1 MASMEIFM
9 FMAALI
15 ALGLSAIL
23 YIWNLI
29 ALRKSLRKKASGDRS
44 QAKTR
49 GHSFLDTGRF
59 AVILGVSGLAFL
71 TFSIVARATI
81 TGHGP
86 FSNMYE
92 FSVVFAWGVVAA
104 GFYFQW
110 RYRTPM
116 IGAIT
121 APIALAFLIF
131 ANTLPSQPTP
141 LVPALQQSLLLTVHV
156 AVAIIAYGTFAI
168 AFGAGALYLVQERK
182 MASWLPR
189 LAMLDD
195 IGYRGVIIGFPFMT
209 LTIILGALW
218 ADIAWGRYWGWDPK
232 ETASLVTWLIYGGY
246 LHARVLRGWR
256 GTRSAVLL
264 IAGFCAV
271 LLTYFGNYFFGGLH
285 AYS

>member
-1 MASMEIFM
+1 MEIFM

-23 YIWNLI
+23 YIWRI
-29 ALRKSLRKKASGDRS
+29 VALRKSLKRNAIAGGS
-44 QAKTR
+44 QAKPR
-49 GHSFLDTGRF
+49 RYSALDAGPF
-59 AVILGVSGLAFL
+59 AVILGVSGLVFL
-71 TFSIVARATI
+71 TLSIIARATI

-92 FSVVFAWGVVAA
+92 FSLVFAWGIMAA

-110 RYRTPM
+110 RYRTP
-116 IGAIT
+116 AIS
-121 APIALAFLIF
+121 AIAVPIALAFLIF
-131 ANTLPSQPTP
+131 AYTLPSQSAP

-189 LAMLDD
+189 PAMLDD

-209 LTIILGALW
+209 LTIILGAFW
-218 ADIAWGRYWGWDPK
+218 ADVAWGRYWGWDPK

-264 IAGFCAV
+264 IVGFCAV

-285 AYS
+285 AYQ